1 MKVILKDFSE
11 EAVMKSCAKVM
22 RCLALTDREKVSTLM
37 HIDAQLYQNTGIETP
52 KYIKEKLK
60 STSRNIYRL
69 VKYIDEEK
77 GARFLR
83 AMVKD

>member
-11 EAVMKSCAKVM
+11 ENVMASCAKVM
-22 RCLALTDREKVSTLM
+22 RCLAISEKEKVDELM
-37 HIDAQLYQNTGIETP
+37 HIDAQLYANTGIETP

-60 STSRNIYRL
+60 SMSRNIYRL
-69 VKYIDEEK
+69 VRHIDEEK

-83 AMVKD
+83 AMIKD